1 MKREEFLARLEQGL
15 AGLGEEERAEALK
28 FYNEYLDEVGPGQE
42 EAEIARLGDPH
53 RVANI
58 IRAAG
63 GKAILA
69 HPGVTLRGEANFPRA
84 LEELAA
90 EGADGLEC
98 WYPAHSRDVREACL
112 DLCHRRKL
120 LVSAGSDCHGSF
132 QDTQIGQTKTDMG
145 DVSLEL
151 LRLT

>member
-58 IRAAG
+58 IRANLGLGPAPRG
-63 GKAILA
+63 DGAKAAPGRNPSFRWRGLPGRGRLHSPSWNWRHKVRKGKKQ
-69 HPGVTLRGEANFPRA
+69 PP
-84 LEELAA
+84 
-90 EGADGLEC
+90 
-98 WYPAHSRDVREACL
+98 P
-112 DLCHRRKL
+112 
-120 LVSAGSDCHGSF
+120 
-132 QDTQIGQTKTDMG
+132 
-145 DVSLEL
+145 
-151 LRLT
+151 

>member
-58 IRAAG
+58 IRANLGPAPRRRPRQPKCPVPPG
-63 GKAILA
+63 RNPSFRWRGLPGRRRLHSPSWNWRHKVRKGKKQ
-69 HPGVTLRGEANFPRA
+69 PP
-84 LEELAA
+84 
-90 EGADGLEC
+90 
-98 WYPAHSRDVREACL
+98 P
-112 DLCHRRKL
+112 
-120 LVSAGSDCHGSF
+120 
-132 QDTQIGQTKTDMG
+132 
-145 DVSLEL
+145 
-151 LRLT
+151 